1 VVREKDGKPGGAGKF
16 TRSFRVSL
24 FPAGRFPFPAAFLF
38 ALALLFFVPPL
49 PLPVYAQTR
58 RGADAD
64 RPHVLSQSLS
74 PEDFLAV
81 TSPLGGYNL
90 FIRKTPGIASVL
102 LTFFDP
108 TDPWAVEYPLLTDCQ
123 NAVNGDEIVLLEDDG
138 LGEMRRL
145 VDSTPEFDPLFGEEV
160 FQIYLPPVVY
170 VYHPVVRTI
179 LILPIKEGLLINVR
193 AYNMPF
199 ADPAADFQDN
209 QYTIASNQPEDGP
222 YLKRLYN
229 PDKPPPIP
237 EPESEY
243 LLPHPAFIRLGG
255 GIAYFNP
262 GYEGAMA
269 NKSYNMQPQLSPL
282 GDFAFSYN
290 PVPNFGFTLGY
301 ERDMLLMNRIIARIK
316 GDWAAFG
323 FEAGGFLGLL
333 NPSREILSPGV
344 SLTAK
349 TRLWD
354 GLFTARLRF
363 DSALG
368 RTLNKPGDFLQDLY
382 EGQAAF
388 NYGWF
393 TFDILGSYRVF
404 VRGTG
409 GRINVTSR
417 WLKLG
422 GGVTLS
428 ADTLP
433 FDMGLSGGY
442 QTLSLKYPIED
453 DPLDYSYDN
462 VFAGYNM
469 RFRLP
474 HNIELSFDL
483 ELPVSPTGYFR
494 QFSAI
499 PSLLRASIGLLW
511 VLGK

>member
-1 VVREKDGKPGGAGKF
+1 MLTEKDGKPGGPGKF
-16 TRSFRVSL
+16 TRSFRAS
-24 FPAGRFPFPAAFLF
+24 FFPFPAAFLF
-38 ALALLFFVPPL
+38 ALVLLFFAPS

-58 RGADAD
+58 GGVSAD
-64 RPHVLSQSLS
+64 RPRRLSQFLS
-74 PEDFLAV
+74 REDFLAI

-108 TDPWAVEYPLLTDCQ
+108 TDPLAVEYPLLTDCQ
-123 NAVNGDEIVLLEDDG
+123 NTVNGDEIILMEDNG
-138 LGEMRRL
+138 LGEMWRL

-160 FQIYLPPVVY
+160 FHIYLPPVVY
-170 VYHPVVRTI
+170 VYHPDVRTI
-179 LILPIKEGLLINVR
+179 LILPIKEGLRINVR

-209 QYTIASNQPEDGP
+209 QYTIVSNPPEDGP

-237 EPESEY
+237 EPETAY
-243 LLPHPAFIRLGG
+243 LLPNPSFIRLGG
-255 GIAYFNP
+255 GILYFNP
-262 GYEGAMA
+262 GYEAAMTYT
-269 NKSYNMQPQLSPL
+269 NYNMRPQINLL

-301 ERDMLLMNRIIARIK
+301 ERDMLLMNRLLARIK
-316 GDWAAFG
+316 GDWTVVG

-333 NPSREILSPGV
+333 NPLREILSPGI
-344 SLTAK
+344 SLVVK
-349 TRLWD
+349 TLLWD
-354 GLFTARLRF
+354 GFITAHLRF

-368 RTLNKPGDFLQDLY
+368 RALSKPGDFLQDLY
-382 EGQAAF
+382 EGRIALKH
-388 NYGWF
+388 GWF
-393 TFDILGSYRVF
+393 TFDILGSWRIF

-409 GRINVTSR
+409 GRFNVTSN
-417 WLKLG
+417 WLRLG

-433 FDMGLSGGY
+433 FDIGLSGGY

-453 DPLDYSYDN
+453 DPMDYSYDS

-483 ELPVSPTGYFR
+483 ELPVSPAGYFR
-494 QFSAI
+494 QFSAL